1 MANNGA
7 NRKQY
12 GGLYGPAFF
21 SHFHEQNDLIRSG
34 EVEPQFA
41 NATVLDLRTLGLA
54 DACVDGRT
62 MALGSAQFAH
72 NNTYGVQVFSDE
84 LYAAVTEG
92 ITAPETGCYSLIDQC
107 RALAEEGDPEGFGR
121 NATVNSACSVAT
133 KHCFLMLQAAY
144 TSMTDVS
151 IGRGSRGSK
160 RESPRTVS

>member
-133 KHCFLMLQAAY
+133 KYCFLMLQAAY

>member
-7 NRKQY
+7 NCEQY

-21 SHFHEQNDLIRSG
+21 SHFHQQNDLIRSG

-41 NATVLDLRTLGLA
+41 NATVLNLQTLGLA
-54 DACVDGRT
+54 DACVDGRA
-62 MALGSAQFAH
+62 MALGSAQFAY
-72 NNTYGVQVFSDE
+72 NNTYGLQIFPDE
-84 LYAAVTEG
+84 VYAAVTEG
-92 ITAPETGCYSLIDQC
+92 ITAPETGCYALIDQR

-133 KHCFLMLQAAY
+133 EHCFLMLQATF

-151 IGRGSRGSK
+151 IEQESRGSR
-160 RESPRTVS
+160 RASPETVR